1 MHEQTDIVKLSTI
14 QYTTKKNS
22 QNVATHSFTWNLVE
36 CFLSKFR
43 LSLALNQ
50 LTGAHRRRL
59 FIFTQYNSKVYATSL
74 VRMSVQIHN
83 NSLNH
88 RRILKRSLQQ
98 PTTTIARNSPQLRLA
113 QETTRSWDT
122 MVHNWLVTF
131 DVIYQTLH
139 RLLYVRIWESFASY
153 VFEFFL
159 AGKGI
164 AFPLK
169 KIVLIV

>member
-36 CFLSKFR
+36 CLLSHFR
-43 LSLALNQ
+43 MSLVLNQ

-59 FIFTQYNSKVYATSL
+59 FIFTQYNSKVCATSL

-88 RRILKRSLQQ
+88 LRVLKRSLQQ
-98 PTTTIARNSPQLRLA
+98 PTTTIARNSPQLGLA
-113 QETTRSWDT
+113 QETTRSWPQGLETQWPTIDLSHST
-122 MVHNWLVTF
+122 WSTKHYIVYFMFVSGNRSRPTF
-131 DVIYQTLH
+131 S
-139 RLLYVRIWESFASY
+139 SFSLREK
-153 VFEFFL
+153 VSHFR
-159 AGKGI
+159 
-164 AFPLK
+164 
-169 KIVLIV
+169 